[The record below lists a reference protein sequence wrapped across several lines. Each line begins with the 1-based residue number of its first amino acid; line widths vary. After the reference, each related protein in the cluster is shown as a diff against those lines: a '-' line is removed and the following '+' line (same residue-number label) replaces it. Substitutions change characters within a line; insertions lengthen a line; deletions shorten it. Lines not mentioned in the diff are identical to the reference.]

1 MQEKEKFI
9 AGNLVHTG
17 SFEAFVPNSINHE
30 FHFHDN
36 KTLVLL
42 ERASAMLGKLNYL
55 CERLPLNI
63 YISMLI
69 LQEALTSSAIE
80 GTHASAE
87 EVLDNETKTTNN
99 QEINN
104 LFDTINAYYNGGC
117 RNKDISATSTIEDI
131 NKRLFKNIND
141 KKNVGKVRTGQNF
154 IGGNSELSALF
165 VPPPEKYL
173 EELLQDL
180 EDFWKNSTLYLPALV
195 KIAIYHYQF
204 ETIHPF
210 NDGNGRTGRLL
221 INLQMK
227 EKEIL
232 KYPVLCLSEYW
243 GKNKGLYYTALTNVR
258 FSNDIEHWIRF
269 FLESIIETTKE
280 QIDTINRIDSFYSNC
295 SNLIISN
302 IKAPTKH
309 NELLEKLFK
318 KPSITVSIATEILR
332 IPYQNANKIIQ
343 DLVKLG
349 ILKAKNN
356 NKRNRVF
363 ELSGYMD
370 IIFKSIL

>member
-1 MQEKEKFI
+1 MLISESLKYSSLSILYFI
-9 AGNLVHTG
+9 ALIGATSN
-17 SFEAFVPNSINHE
+17 F
-30 FHFHDN
+30 
-36 KTLVLL
+36 
-42 ERASAMLGKLNYL
+42 
-55 CERLPLNI
+55 RL
-63 YISMLI
+63 
-69 LQEALTSSAIE
+69 SSEKRIIVVSSLA
-80 GTHASAE
+80 
-87 EVLDNETKTTNN
+87 
-99 QEINN
+99 QCRINN
-104 LFDTINAYYNGGC
+104 LFDTINAYYNGEC
-117 RNKDISATSTIEDI
+117 IDKDISSTSTIEDI
-131 NKRLFKNIND
+131 NKRLFKNINN
-141 KKNVGKVRTGQNF
+141 KKNVGKIRTGQNF

-165 VPPPEKYL
+165 VPPPEKHL
-173 EELLQDL
+173 KELLQDL
-180 EDFWKNSTLYLPALV
+180 ENFWKNSTLYLPTLI

-221 INLQMK
+221 INLQMR

-232 KYPVLCLSEYW
+232 KHPVLCLSEYW

-280 QIDTINRIDSFYSNC
+280 QIDIISSIDSLYSNY
-295 SNLIISN
+295 SKSIISN

-309 NELLEKLFK
+309 KELLEKLFK
-318 KPSITVSIATEILR
+318 KPSITVSIATEILC

-349 ILKAKNN
+349 IIKARNN